1 MQGKEGIDND
11 MQTETTER
19 PTMKMLPGDEVRQ
32 IMWRFAER
40 YDIQMAVAGARSV
53 ARGIVAQL
61 VAGGQRKTHDW
72 TAEKQGAFDAF
83 DASGITASTLK
94 QEYGG
99 LFDGPKNLASSLL
112 SYELSW
118 VDNGAATSALVNG
131 LAMGPIAE
139 LGTDEQKAYYMTRCA
154 PGNETGK
161 TWRGSFAL
169 TEPLPYVGVDTGVLC
184 GRVSVAEWKEGE
196 EPKLRVEKRGR
207 FITNIAIA
215 DYVTVAVN
223 SGDDR
228 IKGSCMVIVEATD
241 PGKFDRGAQTLK
253 CVHQLSN
260 TGDPVI
266 DVVVPASRIV
276 GGYTIKDGQIVPNL
290 AHSEIIAQ
298 VFSKTR
304 VGVGV
309 MGAGSLMSAI
319 EPVIRYQRTRFRGAA
334 GVDETSPRYQQG
346 LQMKED
352 VTERLADVW
361 ATAEAASSLGFDIS
375 RRFDA
380 LELIQDE
387 AKAKLG
393 KGREMLK
400 NMKAPM
406 AAAAALLAEG
416 KDPMEDP
423 DVTVRYVYL
432 QALCNILC
440 PSCKLWNTG
449 HGANVMREAVT
460 LMGGYGITED
470 CPGFLFYKWTDMQLD
485 ATYEGPEAVQRRQ
498 ISETMANPVF
508 LAQLEAWEKELAA
521 CPKAAENGA
530 NALAA
535 ALRLWAWTRAFAAG
549 AKDPAGKK
557 LGSSQRHG
565 VVFPLA
571 DALAGLMAATS
582 LWQDIRFLALNGA
595 EHPVVGPELPSYLNT
610 FNDLLGTVV
619 VDVAGEAAKICA
631 GVVYGFDAATAEDK
645 AAFASLRAALD
656 ESLVGTRLA
665 KDRAAK
671 CLTTV
676 MIPEALDYP
685 M

>member
-1 MQGKEGIDND
+1 MEEN
-11 MQTETTER
+11 TR
-19 PTMKMLPGDEVRQ
+19 ATMKMLPGDEVRQ

-40 YDIQMAVAGARSV
+40 YDIQMAVAGARQV
-53 ARGIVAQL
+53 ARGL
-61 VAGGQRKTHDW
+61 VARLVADGQRKTHEW
-72 TAEKQGAFDAF
+72 TPEKQSMFDAF
-83 DASGITASTLK
+83 DASGVTAGALNI
-94 QEYGG
+94 ECGG
-99 LFDGPKNLASSLL
+99 LFEGPKNLAMSLL
-112 SYELSW
+112 SYEMSW
-118 VDNGAATSALVNG
+118 VDNGAATSSFVND

-139 LGTDEQKAYYMTRCA
+139 LGTPEQKKRYMTLCA
-154 PGNETGK
+154 PGNESGK

-184 GRVSVAEWKEGE
+184 GRVSIAEWKEGA
-196 EPKLRVEKRGR
+196 EPMIRVEKRGR

-215 DYVTVAVN
+215 DYVTVAAN
-223 SGDDR
+223 AGDER
-228 IKGSCMVIVEATD
+228 IKGSCMIIVEATD

-276 GGYTIKDGQIVPNL
+276 GGYDIVDGQVVPRL
-290 AHSEIIAQ
+290 GHSEIIAQ

-334 GVDETSPRYQQG
+334 GVEETSPRYQQG

-387 AKAKLG
+387 AKARLG

-406 AAAAALLAEG
+406 EKAAAILAAGGDPLADE
-416 KDPMEDP
+416 

-449 HGANVMREAVT
+449 HGADMMRQAVT

-498 ISETMANPVF
+498 ISETMSNPVF
-508 LAQLEAWEKELAA
+508 LAQLAAWAQELEA
-521 CPKAAENGA
+521 CPCAAENGA

-535 ALRLWAWTRAFAAG
+535 ALRLWRWTQDFAKA
-549 AKDPAGKK
+549 AKDANGRK

-571 DALAGLMAATS
+571 DALAGLMAAKS
-582 LWQDIRFLALNGA
+582 FHADIKHLALTGA
-595 EHPVVGPELPSYLNT
+595 DHPVVGPELAGYLNT
-610 FNDLLGTVV
+610 FNDLLGTIVA
-619 VDVAGEAAKICA
+619 DVAGEAAKICT
-631 GVVYGFDAATAEDK
+631 GVVYGFGAATAEDK
-645 AAFASLRAALD
+645 TAFATLRGALD
-656 ESLVGTRLA
+656 EALAGTRLA

-685 M
+685 L

>member
-1 MQGKEGIDND
+1 MSENA
-11 MQTETTER
+11 ER

-40 YDIQMAVAGARSV
+40 YDIQMAIQGARQT
-53 ARGIVAQL
+53 ARGL
-61 VAGGQRKTHDW
+61 VAHLVANGQRATHDW
-72 TAEKQGAFDAF
+72 TPEKQSQFDAF
-83 DASGITASTLK
+83 DASGQTAAGLNMAF
-94 QEYGG
+94 GG
-99 LFDGPKNLASSLL
+99 LFEGPRNLAMSLL
-112 SYELSW
+112 SYETSW
-118 VDNGAATSALVNG
+118 VDNGAATSSFVND

-139 LGTDEQKAYYMTRCA
+139 LGTPEQKERYMTLCA
-154 PGNETGK
+154 PGNPSGK

-169 TEPLPYVGVDTGVLC
+169 TEPLPYVGVDTGVLS
-184 GRVSVAEWKEGE
+184 GRVTVKEWKEGE
-196 EPKLRVEKRGR
+196 EPVLRVEKRGR

-215 DYVTVAVN
+215 DYVTVAVD
-223 SGDDR
+223 SGDER

-253 CVHQLSN
+253 LVHQLSN

-266 DVVVPASRIV
+266 DVEIPASRIV
-276 GGYTIKDGQIVPNL
+276 GGYKIVDGKIVPNL
-290 AHSEIIAQ
+290 GHSEIIAQ

-334 GVDETSPRYQQG
+334 GIDENSPRYVQG

-352 VTERLADVW
+352 VTERLADIW

-375 RRFDA
+375 RLFDE
-380 LELIQDE
+380 LEKIQDE

-393 KGREMLK
+393 TGRAALK
-400 NMKAPM
+400 AMKAPM
-406 AAAAALLAEG
+406 AKAVEILSAG
-416 KDPMEDP
+416 GDPVADE

-449 HGANVMREAVT
+449 HGADVMRQAVS

-498 ISETMANPVF
+498 ISETMGNEVF
-508 LAQLEAWEKELAA
+508 VAQLAAWEKELRS
-521 CPKAAENGA
+521 CPRAAENGA

-535 ALRLWAWTRAFAAG
+535 GIELWRWTAAFAKG
-549 AKDPAGKK
+549 AKDPDGKK
-557 LGSSQRHG
+557 LGASQRHG

-571 DALAGLMAATS
+571 DALAGLMAAKS
-582 LWQDIRFLALNGA
+582 FHADIKFLAFNGKD
-595 EHPVVGPELPSYLNT
+595 HPVVGPELEGYLNT
-610 FNDLLGTVV
+610 FNDLLGTIAGSM
-619 VDVAGEAAKICA
+619 AGEAGRICA
-631 GVVYGFDAATAEDK
+631 EVVYGFDAATAEDK
-645 AAFASLRAALD
+645 AAFAALRAKLD
-656 ESLVGTRLA
+656 ESLAGTRLA

-671 CLTTV
+671 ALTTI

>member
-1 MQGKEGIDND
+1 
-11 MQTETTER
+11 
-19 PTMKMLPGDEVRQ
+19 MKMLPGDEVRQ
-32 IMWRFAER
+32 LMWRFAER

-53 ARGIVAQL
+53 ARGTVAKL
-61 VAGGQRKTHDW
+61 VADGQRASHDW
-72 TAEKQGAFDAF
+72 TPEKQGAFDAF

-94 QEYGG
+94 QEFGG

-139 LGTDEQKAYYMTRCA
+139 LGTPEQKERYMTLCA
-154 PGNETGK
+154 PGNPSGK

-184 GRVSVAEWKEGE
+184 GRVSIAEWKDGE
-196 EPKLRVEKRGR
+196 EPMIRVEKRGR
-207 FITNIAIA
+207 FITNIAIC
-215 DYVTVAVN
+215 DYVTIAAN

-228 IKGSCMVIVEATD
+228 IKGSCMIIVEATD

-276 GGYTIKDGQIVPNL
+276 GGYDIVDGKVVPKL

-361 ATAEAASSLGFDIS
+361 ATAEAAASLGFDIS
-375 RRFDA
+375 RRYDE

-393 KGREMLK
+393 KGREMLR

-406 AAAAALLAEG
+406 EKAVAILAAGGDPLADE
-416 KDPMEDP
+416 

-432 QALCNILC
+432 LAVCNILC

-449 HGANVMREAVT
+449 HGANVMREAVS

-498 ISETMANPVF
+498 ISETMANTVF
-508 LAQLEAWEKELAA
+508 LAQLEAWAKELDA
-521 CPKAAENGA
+521 CPKADENGSH
-530 NALAA
+530 ALAA
-535 ALRLWAWTRAFAAG
+535 ALRLWAWTRAFAAC
-549 AKDPAGKK
+549 AKDPNGKK
-557 LGSSQRHG
+557 LGASQRHG
-565 VVFPLA
+565 VVFPLS
-571 DALAGLMAATS
+571 DALAGLMAAMS
-582 LWQDIRFLALNGA
+582 FWQDIKFLALNGA
-595 EHPVVGPELPSYLNT
+595 EHPVVGPELQGYLNT
-610 FNDLLGTVV
+610 FNDLLGTVIA
-619 VDVAGEAAKICA
+619 DVAGEAAKICS
-631 GVVYGFDAATAEDK
+631 GVVYGFGAASADDK
-645 AAFASLRAALD
+645 AAFAALRNALD
-656 ESLVGTRLA
+656 EALAGTRLA

-671 CLTTV
+671 TLTTI

-685 M
+685 L

>member
-1 MQGKEGIDND
+1 MEES
-11 MQTETTER
+11 TVR

-32 IMWRFAER
+32 LMWRFAER

-53 ARGIVAQL
+53 ARGTVAKL
-61 VAGGQRKTHDW
+61 VADGQRASHDW
-72 TAEKQGAFDAF
+72 TPEKQGAFDAF

-94 QEYGG
+94 QEFGG

-139 LGTDEQKAYYMTRCA
+139 LGTPEQKERYMTLCA
-154 PGNETGK
+154 PGNPSGK

-184 GRVSVAEWKEGE
+184 GRVSIAEWKDGE
-196 EPKLRVEKRGR
+196 EPMIRVEKRGR
-207 FITNIAIA
+207 VITNIAIC
-215 DYVTVAVN
+215 DYVTIAAN

-228 IKGSCMVIVEATD
+228 IKGSCMIIVEATD

-276 GGYTIKDGQIVPNL
+276 GGYDIVDGKVVPKL

-375 RRFDA
+375 RRYDE

-393 KGREMLK
+393 KGREMLR

-406 AAAAALLAEG
+406 EKAAAILASG
-416 KDPMEDP
+416 GDPLADED
-423 DVTVRYVYL
+423 VIVRYVYL
-432 QALCNILC
+432 LAVCNILC

-449 HGANVMREAVT
+449 HGANVMREAVS

-498 ISETMANPVF
+498 ISETMANSVF
-508 LAQLEAWEKELAA
+508 LAQLEAWAKELDA
-521 CPKAAENGA
+521 CPKADENGA
-530 NALAA
+530 HALAA

-549 AKDPAGKK
+549 AKDPSGKK
-557 LGSSQRHG
+557 LGASQRHG
-565 VVFPLA
+565 VVFPLS

-582 LWQDIRFLALNGA
+582 FWQDIKFLALNGGD
-595 EHPVVGPELPSYLNT
+595 HPVVGPELQGYLNT

-619 VDVAGEAAKICA
+619 SDVAGEAAKICS
-631 GVVYGFDAATAEDK
+631 GMVYGFGAAATEDK
-645 AAFASLRAALD
+645 AAFAALRNALD
-656 ESLVGTRLA
+656 EALAGTRLA

-671 CLTTV
+671 ALTTI

>member
-1 MQGKEGIDND
+1 ME
-11 MQTETTER
+11 ETR

-32 IMWRFAER
+32 LMWRFAES

-53 ARGIVAQL
+53 ARGTVAKL
-61 VAGGQRKTHDW
+61 VADGQRASHDW
-72 TAEKQGAFDAF
+72 TPEKHGAFDAF

-94 QEYGG
+94 QEFGG

-139 LGTDEQKAYYMTRCA
+139 LGTPEQKERYMTLCA
-154 PGNETGK
+154 PGNPSGK

-184 GRVSVAEWKEGE
+184 GRVSIAEWKDGE
-196 EPKLRVEKRGR
+196 EPMIRVEKRGR
-207 FITNIAIA
+207 FITNIAIC
-215 DYVTVAVN
+215 DYVTIAAN

-228 IKGSCMVIVEATD
+228 IKGSCMIIVEATD

-266 DVVVPASRIV
+266 DVVVPANRIV
-276 GGYTIKDGQIVPNL
+276 GGYDIVDGKVVPRL
-290 AHSEIIAQ
+290 GHSEIIAQ

-334 GVDETSPRYQQG
+334 GVEETSPRYQQG

-361 ATAEAASSLGFDIS
+361 ATAEAAASLGFDIS
-375 RRFDA
+375 RRFDE

-406 AAAAALLAEG
+406 EKAAAILAAG
-416 KDPMEDP
+416 GDPLTDE

-432 QALCNILC
+432 QAICNILC

-449 HGANVMREAVT
+449 HGADVMRQAVS

-498 ISETMANPVF
+498 ISETMSNPVF
-508 LAQLEAWEKELAA
+508 LAQLEAWAKELEA
-521 CPKAAENGA
+521 CPCAAENGA

-535 ALRLWAWTRAFAAG
+535 ALRLWAWTRTFAAG
-549 AKDPAGKK
+549 AKDPNGKK
-557 LGSSQRHG
+557 LGASQRHG
-565 VVFPLA
+565 VVFPLS
-571 DALAGLMAATS
+571 DALAGLMAAKS
-582 LWQDIRFLALNGA
+582 FHADIKFLALNGA
-595 EHPVVGPELPSYLNT
+595 EHPVVGPELQGYLNT

-619 VDVAGEAAKICA
+619 ADVAGEAAKICS
-631 GVVYGFDAATAEDK
+631 GMVYGFGAASADDK
-645 AAFASLRAALD
+645 AAFAALRDTLD
-656 ESLVGTRLA
+656 EALAGTRLA

-671 CLTTV
+671 TLTEI

-685 M
+685 A

>member
-1 MQGKEGIDND
+1 MEES
-11 MQTETTER
+11 TVR

-32 IMWRFAER
+32 LMWRFAER

-53 ARGIVAQL
+53 ARGL
-61 VAGGQRKTHDW
+61 VAKLVADGQRASHDW
-72 TAEKQGAFDAF
+72 TPEKQSMFDAF
-83 DASGITASTLK
+83 DASGVTAGALNADC
-94 QEYGG
+94 GG
-99 LFDGPKNLASSLL
+99 LFEGPKNLAMSLL
-112 SYELSW
+112 SYEMSW
-118 VDNGAATSALVNG
+118 VDNGAATSSFVND

-139 LGTDEQKAYYMTRCA
+139 LGTPEQKKRYMTLCA
-154 PGNETGK
+154 PGNESGK

-169 TEPLPYVGVDTGVLC
+169 TEPLPYVGVDTGVLS
-184 GRVSVAEWKEGE
+184 GRVTVKEWKDGE
-196 EPKLRVEKRGR
+196 EPMIRVEKRGR
-207 FITNIAIA
+207 FITNIAIC
-215 DYVTVAVN
+215 DYVTVAAN

-228 IKGSCMVIVEATD
+228 IKGSCMIIVEATD

-276 GGYTIKDGQIVPNL
+276 GGYDVVDGKVVPKL
-290 AHSEIIAQ
+290 GHSEIIAQ

-334 GVDETSPRYQQG
+334 GVEETSPRYQQG

-375 RRFDA
+375 RRFDEI
-380 LELIQDE
+380 ELIQDE

-406 AAAAALLAEG
+406 EKAAAILAAGGDPLADE
-416 KDPMEDP
+416 

-449 HGANVMREAVT
+449 HGADVMRQAVS

-498 ISETMANPVF
+498 ISETMGNAVF
-508 LAQLEAWEKELAA
+508 LAQLDAWAKELDA
-521 CPKAAENGA
+521 CPKAAENGSH
-530 NALAA
+530 ALAA

-549 AKDPAGKK
+549 AKDPNGKK
-557 LGSSQRHG
+557 LGASQRHG

-571 DALAGLMAATS
+571 DALASLMAAMS
-582 LWQDIRFLALNGA
+582 FWQDIKFLALNGA
-595 EHPVVGPELPSYLNT
+595 EHPVVGPELEGYLNT

-619 VDVAGEAAKICA
+619 ADVTGEAAKICT

-645 AAFASLRAALD
+645 AAFAALRNALD
-656 ESLVGTRLA
+656 ESLAGTRLA

-671 CLTTV
+671 ALTTI

-685 M
+685 L

>member
-1 MQGKEGIDND
+1 
-11 MQTETTER
+11 
-19 PTMKMLPGDEVRQ
+19 MKMLPGDEVRQ

-53 ARGIVAQL
+53 ARGVVAQL

-72 TAEKQGAFDAF
+72 TAEKQGAFEAF

-266 DVVVPASRIV
+266 DVTVPASRIV
-276 GGYTIKDGQIVPNL
+276 GGYTVKDGQIVPNL

-361 ATAEAASSLGFDIS
+361 ATAEAAASLGFDIS

-387 AKAKLG
+387 AKEKLG

-416 KDPMEDP
+416 KDPLEDP

-498 ISETMANPVF
+498 ISETMANTVF
-508 LAQLEAWEKELAA
+508 LAQLEAWAKELAA

-530 NALAA
+530 GALAA

-557 LGSSQRHG
+557 LGASQRHG

-571 DALAGLMAATS
+571 DALAGLMAAVS
-582 LWQDIRFLALNGA
+582 FWQDIRFLAHNGA
-595 EHPVVGPELPSYLNT
+595 DHPVVGPELAGYLNT

-619 VDVAGEAAKICA
+619 ADVAGEAAKVCA
-631 GVVYGFDAATAEDK
+631 GVVYGFGAATAEDK
-645 AAFASLRAALD
+645 AAFAALRNALD
-656 ESLVGTRLA
+656 ESLAGTRLA

>member
-1 MQGKEGIDND
+1 MSE
-11 MQTETTER
+11 ER
-19 PTMKMLPGDEVRQ
+19 PQMKMLPGDEVRQ
-32 IMWRFAER
+32 IMWRFADR
-40 YDIQMAVAGARSV
+40 FDLQMAVAGARNV
-53 ARGIVAQL
+53 ARGL
-61 VAGGQRKTHDW
+61 VAKLVADGQRKTHDW
-72 TAEKQGAFDAF
+72 TPEKQGQFDAF
-83 DASGITASTLK
+83 DASGISAAALDQSC
-94 QEYGG
+94 GG
-99 LFDGPKNLASSLL
+99 LFEGPKNLAMSLL
-112 SYELSW
+112 SYEMSW
-118 VDNGAATSALVNG
+118 VDNGAATSSFVND

-139 LGTDEQKAYYMTRCA
+139 LGTPEQKKRYMTLCA
-154 PGNETGK
+154 PGNESGR

-169 TEPLPYVGVDTGVLC
+169 TEPLPYVGVDTGVLS
-184 GRVSVAEWKEGE
+184 GRVSIAEWKDGE
-196 EPKLRVEKRGR
+196 EPMIRVEKRGR
-207 FITNIAIA
+207 FITNIAIC
-215 DYVTVAVN
+215 DYITIAAN

-228 IKGSCMVIVEATD
+228 IKGSCMIIVEATD

-276 GGYTIKDGQIVPNL
+276 GGYDIVDGKVVPKL
-290 AHSEIIAQ
+290 GHSEIIAQ

-334 GVDETSPRYQQG
+334 GVEETSPRYQQG

-387 AKAKLG
+387 AKARLG

-406 AAAAALLAEG
+406 EKAAAILAEG
-416 KDPMEDP
+416 GDPQSDE
-423 DVTVRYVYL
+423 DVTVRYVHL

-449 HGANVMREAVT
+449 HGADVMRQAVS

-508 LAQLEAWEKELAA
+508 LAQLDAWAKELEA
-521 CPKAAENGA
+521 CPCAAENGA

-535 ALRLWAWTRAFAAG
+535 ALRLWSWTRAFAAG
-549 AKDPAGKK
+549 AKDPNGKK
-557 LGSSQRHG
+557 LGASQRHG

-571 DALAGLMAATS
+571 DALAGLMAAKS
-582 LWQDIRFLALNGA
+582 FHADIKFLALNGA
-595 EHPVVGPELPSYLNT
+595 DHPVVGPELPGYLNT

-619 VDVAGEAAKICA
+619 ADVAGEAAKICS
-631 GVVYGFDAATAEDK
+631 GVVYGFGAASPEDK
-645 AAFASLRAALD
+645 AAFAALRNALD
-656 ESLVGTRLA
+656 EALAGTRLA

-671 CLTTV
+671 CLTQV

>member
-1 MQGKEGIDND
+1 MEN
-11 MQTETTER
+11 TER
-19 PTMKMLPGDEVRQ
+19 PVMKMLPGDEVRQ

-40 YDIQMAVAGARSV
+40 YDIQMAVAGARGV
-53 ARGIVAQL
+53 ARGL
-61 VAGGQRKTHDW
+61 VARLVADGQRATHEW
-72 TAEKQGAFDAF
+72 TAEKQAMFDAF
-83 DASGITASTLK
+83 DASGVTAATLDMAC
-94 QEYGG
+94 GG
-99 LFDGPKNLASSLL
+99 LFDGPRNLAESLL
-112 SYELSW
+112 TYETAW
-118 VDNGAATSALVNG
+118 VDNGAATSSFVNA

-139 LGTDEQKAYYMTRCA
+139 LGTPEQKKRYMTLCA
-154 PGNETGK
+154 PGNESGK

-184 GRVSVAEWKEGE
+184 GRVSIAEWKDGE
-196 EPKLRVEKRGR
+196 EPMIRVEKRGR

-215 DYVTVAVN
+215 DYVTVAAN

-228 IKGSCMVIVEATD
+228 IKGSCMIIVEATD

-266 DVVVPASRIV
+266 DVTVPASRIV
-276 GGYTIKDGQIVPNL
+276 GGYDIVDGQVVPRL

-334 GVDETSPRYQQG
+334 GVEESSPRYRQG

-352 VTERLADVW
+352 VTARLADVW

-375 RRFDA
+375 RRFDE

-406 AAAAALLAEG
+406 EKAAAILAAGGDPLADE
-416 KDPMEDP
+416 

-449 HGANVMREAVT
+449 HGADVMRQAVT

-498 ISETMANPVF
+498 ISETMSNPVF
-508 LAQLEAWEKELAA
+508 LAQLDAWAKELEA
-521 CPKAAENGA
+521 CPCAAENGA

-535 ALRLWAWTRAFAAG
+535 ALRLWNWTRAFAAG
-549 AKDPAGKK
+549 AKDPNGKK
-557 LGSSQRHG
+557 LGASQRHG

-571 DALAGLMAATS
+571 DALAGLMAAKS
-582 LWQDIRFLALNGA
+582 LHADINHLARHGTEN
-595 EHPVVGPELPSYLNT
+595 PVVGAELPGCLNT
-610 FNDLLGTVV
+610 FNDLLGTIVA
-619 VDVAGEAAKICA
+619 DTAGEAAKVCS
-631 GVVYGFDAATAEDK
+631 GVVYGFSAATPEDK
-645 AAFASLRAALD
+645 AAYAALRNALD
-656 ESLVGTRLA
+656 EALAGTRLA

-671 CLTTV
+671 TLCTI

>member
-1 MQGKEGIDND
+1 MEES
-11 MQTETTER
+11 TVR

-32 IMWRFAER
+32 LMWRFAER

-53 ARGIVAQL
+53 ARGL
-61 VAGGQRKTHDW
+61 VAKLVADGQRASHDW
-72 TAEKQGAFDAF
+72 TPEKQSMFDAF
-83 DASGITASTLK
+83 DASGVTAGALNADC
-94 QEYGG
+94 GG
-99 LFDGPKNLASSLL
+99 LFEGPKNLAMSLL
-112 SYELSW
+112 SYEMSW
-118 VDNGAATSALVNG
+118 VDNGAATSSFVND

-139 LGTDEQKAYYMTRCA
+139 LGTPEQKKRYMTLCA
-154 PGNETGK
+154 PGNESGK

-184 GRVSVAEWKEGE
+184 GRVSIAEWKDGE
-196 EPKLRVEKRGR
+196 EPMIRVEKRGR
-207 FITNIAIA
+207 FITNIAIC
-215 DYVTVAVN
+215 DYVTVAAN

-228 IKGSCMVIVEATD
+228 IKGSCMIIVEATD

-276 GGYTIKDGQIVPNL
+276 GGYDVVDGKVVPKL
-290 AHSEIIAQ
+290 GHSEIIAQ

-361 ATAEAASSLGFDIS
+361 ATAEAAASLGFDIS
-375 RRFDA
+375 RRYDE

-393 KGREMLK
+393 KGREMLR

-406 AAAAALLAEG
+406 EKAVAILAAGGDPLADE
-416 KDPMEDP
+416 

-432 QALCNILC
+432 LAVCNILC

-449 HGANVMREAVT
+449 HGANVMREAVS

-498 ISETMANPVF
+498 ISETMANTVF
-508 LAQLEAWEKELAA
+508 LAQLEAWAKELDA
-521 CPKAAENGA
+521 CPKADENGSH
-530 NALAA
+530 ALAA

-549 AKDPAGKK
+549 AKDPNGKK
-557 LGSSQRHG
+557 LGASQRHG
-565 VVFPLA
+565 VVFPLS
-571 DALAGLMAATS
+571 DALAGLMAAMS
-582 LWQDIRFLALNGA
+582 FWQDIKFLALNGA
-595 EHPVVGPELPSYLNT
+595 EHPVVGPELQGYLNT
-610 FNDLLGTVV
+610 FNDLLGTVIA
-619 VDVAGEAAKICA
+619 DVAGEAAKICS
-631 GVVYGFDAATAEDK
+631 GVVYGFGAASADDK
-645 AAFASLRAALD
+645 AAFAALRNALD
-656 ESLVGTRLA
+656 EALAGTRLA

-671 CLTTV
+671 ALTTI

-685 M
+685 L

>member
-1 MQGKEGIDND
+1 MDI
-11 MQTETTER
+11 ER

-32 IMWRFAER
+32 IMWRIAER
-40 YDIQMAVAGARSV
+40 YDIQMAIAGARSV
-53 ARGIVAQL
+53 ARGLIAKL
-61 VAGGQRKTHDW
+61 VADGQRKTHEW
-72 TAEKQGAFDAF
+72 TPEKQSMFDAF
-83 DASGITASTLK
+83 DASGVTAATLNADC
-94 QEYGG
+94 GG
-99 LFDGPKNLASSLL
+99 LFEGPRNLAESMLT
-112 SYELSW
+112 YETAW
-118 VDNGAATSALVNG
+118 VDNGAATSSFVNP

-139 LGTDEQKAYYMTRCA
+139 LGTPEQKKRYMTLCA
-154 PGNETGK
+154 PGNESGK

-184 GRVSVAEWKEGE
+184 GRVSIAEWKDGE
-196 EPKLRVEKRGR
+196 EPMIRVEKRGR

-215 DYVTVAVN
+215 DYVTIAVN

-228 IKGSCMVIVEATD
+228 IKGSCMVVVEATD

-266 DVVVPASRIV
+266 DVVVPASRII
-276 GGYTIKDGQIVPNL
+276 GGYDIVDGKVVPKL
-290 AHSEIIAQ
+290 GHSEIIAQ

-334 GVDETSPRYQQG
+334 GVEESSPRYQQG

-375 RRFDA
+375 RCFDA

-406 AAAAALLAEG
+406 EKAVQLLGEG
-416 KDPMEDP
+416 KNPLDDE

-432 QALCNILC
+432 QAICNILC

-449 HGANVMREAVT
+449 HGADVMRQAVT

-498 ISETMANPVF
+498 ISETMSNPVF
-508 LAQLEAWEKELAA
+508 LAQLEAWAKELEA
-521 CPKAAENGA
+521 CPCAAENGA

-535 ALRLWAWTRAFAAG
+535 GLRLWSWTQAFAKT
-549 AKDPAGKK
+549 AKDPNGKK
-557 LGSSQRHG
+557 LGASQRHG

-571 DALAGLMAATS
+571 DALAGLMAAKS
-582 LWQDIRFLALNGA
+582 FHADIKFLAQNGA
-595 EHPVVGPELPSYLNT
+595 DHPVVGPELEGYLNT

-619 VDVAGEAAKICA
+619 ADVVGEAVKICT
-631 GVVYGFDAATAEDK
+631 GVVYGFSAATAEDK
-645 AAFASLRAALD
+645 AAYCALRGALD
-656 ESLVGTRLA
+656 ESLAGTRLA

>member
-1 MQGKEGIDND
+1 MDI
-11 MQTETTER
+11 ER

-32 IMWRFAER
+32 IMWRIAER
-40 YDIQMAVAGARSV
+40 YDIQMAIAGARSV
-53 ARGIVAQL
+53 ARGLIAKL
-61 VAGGQRKTHDW
+61 VADGQRKTHEW
-72 TAEKQGAFDAF
+72 TPEKQSMFDAF
-83 DASGITASTLK
+83 DASGVTAATLNADC
-94 QEYGG
+94 GG
-99 LFDGPKNLASSLL
+99 LFEGPRNLAESMLT
-112 SYELSW
+112 YETAW
-118 VDNGAATSALVNG
+118 VDNGAATSSFVNA

-139 LGTDEQKAYYMTRCA
+139 LGTPEQKKRYMTLCA
-154 PGNETGK
+154 PGNESGK

-184 GRVSVAEWKEGE
+184 GRVSIAEWKDGE
-196 EPKLRVEKRGR
+196 EPMIRVEKRGR

-215 DYVTVAVN
+215 DYVTIAVN

-228 IKGSCMVIVEATD
+228 IKGSCMVVVEATD

-266 DVVVPASRIV
+266 DVVVPASRII
-276 GGYTIKDGQIVPNL
+276 GGYDIVDGKVVPKL
-290 AHSEIIAQ
+290 GHSEIIAQ

-334 GVDETSPRYQQG
+334 GVEESSPRYQQG

-361 ATAEAASSLGFDIS
+361 ATAEAASSLGFDTS
-375 RRFDA
+375 RCFDA

-406 AAAAALLAEG
+406 EKAVQLLGEG
-416 KDPMEDP
+416 KNPLDDE

-432 QALCNILC
+432 QAICNILC

-449 HGANVMREAVT
+449 HGADVMRQAVT

-498 ISETMANPVF
+498 ISETMSNPVF
-508 LAQLEAWEKELAA
+508 LAQLEAWAKELEA
-521 CPKAAENGA
+521 CPCAAENGA

-535 ALRLWAWTRAFAAG
+535 GLRLWSWTQAFAKT
-549 AKDPAGKK
+549 AKDPNGKK
-557 LGSSQRHG
+557 LGASQRHG

-571 DALAGLMAATS
+571 DALAGLMAAKS
-582 LWQDIRFLALNGA
+582 FHADIKFLAQNGA
-595 EHPVVGPELPSYLNT
+595 DHPVVGPELEGYLNT

-619 VDVAGEAAKICA
+619 ADVVGETVKICT
-631 GVVYGFDAATAEDK
+631 GVVYGFSAATAEDK
-645 AAFASLRAALD
+645 AAYCALRGALD
-656 ESLVGTRLA
+656 ESLAGTRLA

>member
-1 MQGKEGIDND
+1 ME
-11 MQTETTER
+11 ETR
-19 PTMKMLPGDEVRQ
+19 PSMKMLPGDEVRQ
-32 IMWRFAER
+32 IMWRFADR
-40 YDIQMAVAGARSV
+40 FDIQMAVAGARSV
-53 ARGIVAQL
+53 ARGVVAKL
-61 VAGGQRKTHDW
+61 VADGQRKTHEW
-72 TAEKQGAFDAF
+72 TAEKQTMFDAY
-83 DASGITASTLK
+83 DASGVTAATLNADC
-94 QEYGG
+94 GG
-99 LFDGPKNLASSLL
+99 LFEGPRNLAESLL
-112 SYELSW
+112 TYETAW
-118 VDNGAATSALVNG
+118 VDHGAATSSFVNA

-139 LGTDEQKAYYMTRCA
+139 LGTPEQKKRYMTLCA
-154 PGNETGK
+154 PGNESGK

-184 GRVSVAEWKEGE
+184 GRVSIAEWKEGE
-196 EPKLRVEKRGR
+196 EPMIRVEKRGR

-215 DYVTVAVN
+215 DYVTVAAN

-228 IKGSCMVIVEATD
+228 IKGSCMIIVEATD

-276 GGYTIKDGQIVPNL
+276 GGYDIVDGQVVPKL
-290 AHSEIIAQ
+290 GHSEIIAQ

-334 GVDETSPRYQQG
+334 GVEETSPRYQQG

-406 AAAAALLAEG
+406 EKAVQLLAEG
-416 KDPMEDP
+416 KDPMADE
-423 DVTVRYVYL
+423 DVTVRFVYL

-449 HGANVMREAVT
+449 HGADVMRQAVT

-508 LAQLEAWEKELAA
+508 IAQLEAWAKELEA
-521 CPKAAENGA
+521 CPCAAENGA

-535 ALRLWAWTRAFAAG
+535 ALRLWSWTQNFAKT

-557 LGSSQRHG
+557 LGASQRHG
-565 VVFPLA
+565 VAFPLA
-571 DALAGLMAATS
+571 DALAGLMAAKS
-582 LWQDIRFLALNGA
+582 FHADIKFLALNGKD
-595 EHPVVGPELPSYLNT
+595 HPVVGPELDGYLNT
-610 FNDLLGTVV
+610 FNDLLGTIVA
-619 VDVAGEAAKICA
+619 DVALEAEKIT
-631 GVVYGFDAATAEDK
+631 GGIVYGFGAANAEEK
-645 AAFASLRAALD
+645 AAYAVLRGALD
-656 ESLVGTRLA
+656 EALAGTRLA

-685 M
+685 L

>member
-1 MQGKEGIDND
+1 MQES
-11 MQTETTER
+11 ER
-19 PTMKMLPGDEVRQ
+19 ATMKMLPGDEVRQ

-40 YDIQMAVAGARSV
+40 YDIQMAIAGARGV
-53 ARGIVAQL
+53 ARGL
-61 VAGGQRKTHDW
+61 VAKLVADGQRKTHDW
-72 TAEKQGAFDAF
+72 TPEKQQLFDAF
-83 DASGITASTLK
+83 DASGVTAATLNADC
-94 QEYGG
+94 GG
-99 LFDGPKNLASSLL
+99 LFDGPRNLAESLL
-112 SYELSW
+112 TYETAW
-118 VDNGAATSALVNG
+118 VDNGAATSSFVNA

-139 LGTDEQKAYYMTRCA
+139 LGTPEQKQRYMSLCA
-154 PGNETGK
+154 PGNPSGK

-196 EPKLRVEKRGR
+196 EPKLRIEKRGR

-215 DYVTVAVN
+215 DYVTIAVN
-223 SGDDR
+223 SGDPR
-228 IKGSCMVIVEATD
+228 VKGSCMVVVEATD

-266 DVVVPASRIV
+266 DVVVPASRII
-276 GGYTIKDGQIVPNL
+276 GGYDVVDGQIVPRL

-309 MGAGSLMSAI
+309 MGAGSLMSAV

-334 GVDETSPRYQQG
+334 GVEETSPRYQQG

-393 KGREMLK
+393 RGREMLR

-406 AAAAALLAEG
+406 EKAVQLLAAG
-416 KDPMEDP
+416 QDPAADP

-449 HGANVMREAVT
+449 HGADVMRQAVS

-508 LAQLEAWEKELAA
+508 LAQLEAWARRAEA
-521 CPKAAENGA
+521 CPRADENGSR
-530 NALAA
+530 ALAA
-535 ALRLWAWTRAFAAG
+535 ALRLWAWTQNFA
-549 AKDPAGKK
+549 KAGKDVNGRK
-557 LGSSQRHG
+557 LGASQRHG

-582 LWQDIRFLALNGA
+582 FAADIAFLAQNGA
-595 EHPVVGPELPSYLNT
+595 EHPVVGPELEGYLNT
-610 FNDLLGTVV
+610 FNDLLGTVIA
-619 VDVAGEAAKICA
+619 DVAGEAAKICS
-631 GVVYGFDAATAEDK
+631 GVVYGFGAATAEDK
-645 AAFASLRAALD
+645 AAYAALRNALD
-656 ESLVGTRLA
+656 EALAGTRLA

-671 CLTTV
+671 CLTTI

-685 M
+685 A

>member
-1 MQGKEGIDND
+1 MEEK
-11 MQTETTER
+11 TVR
-19 PTMKMLPGDEVRQ
+19 PAMKMLPGDEVRQ

-53 ARGIVAQL
+53 ARGTVAKL
-61 VAGGQRKTHDW
+61 VAGGQRKTHEW
-72 TAEKQGAFDAF
+72 TSEKQSMFDAF
-83 DASGITASTLK
+83 DASGVTAGALNADC
-94 QEYGG
+94 GG
-99 LFDGPKNLASSLL
+99 MFEGPKNLPMSLL
-112 SYELSW
+112 SYEMSW
-118 VDNGAATSALVNG
+118 VDNGAATSSFVND

-139 LGTDEQKAYYMTRCA
+139 MGTPEQKKRYMTLCA
-154 PGNETGK
+154 PGNESGK

-184 GRVSVAEWKEGE
+184 GRVSIAEWKDGE
-196 EPKLRVEKRGR
+196 EPMIRVEKRGR

-215 DYVTVAVN
+215 DYVTVAAN

-276 GGYTIKDGQIVPNL
+276 GGYDIVDGKVVPKL
-290 AHSEIIAQ
+290 GHSEIIAQ

-334 GVDETSPRYQQG
+334 GVEETSPRYQQG

-352 VTERLADVW
+352 VTVRLADVW

-375 RRFDA
+375 RRFDE

-400 NMKAPM
+400 NMRAPM
-406 AAAAALLAEG
+406 EKAAAILAAGGDPLADE
-416 KDPMEDP
+416 

-449 HGANVMREAVT
+449 HGADVMRQAVS

-498 ISETMANPVF
+498 ISETMSNPVF
-508 LAQLEAWEKELAA
+508 LAQVEAWAKACCA
-521 CPKAAENGA
+521 CPCANDNGA

-535 ALRLWAWTRAFAAG
+535 ALRLWAWTREFAAT
-549 AKDPAGKK
+549 AKDADGRK
-557 LGSSQRHG
+557 LGASQRHG

-571 DALAGLMAATS
+571 DALAGLMAANS
-582 LWQDIRFLALNGA
+582 LREDIKFLALHGA
-595 EHPVVGPELPSYLNT
+595 ENPVVAAELDGYLNT
-610 FNDLLGTVV
+610 FNDLLGTIAA
-619 VDVAGEAAKICA
+619 DVAGEAAKICSA
-631 GVVYGFDAATAEDK
+631 IVYGFGAATPERKAEFS
-645 AAFASLRAALD
+645 ALRGALD
-656 ESLVGTRLA
+656 EALAGTRLA
-665 KDRAAK
+665 RDRAAK
-671 CLTTV
+671 CLCTI

>member
-1 MQGKEGIDND
+1 MEES
-11 MQTETTER
+11 TVR

-32 IMWRFAER
+32 LMWRFAER

-53 ARGIVAQL
+53 ARGTVAKL
-61 VAGGQRKTHDW
+61 VADGQRASHDW
-72 TAEKQGAFDAF
+72 TPEKQGAFDAF

-94 QEYGG
+94 QEFGG

-139 LGTDEQKAYYMTRCA
+139 LGTPEQKERYMTLCA
-154 PGNETGK
+154 PGNPSGK

-184 GRVSVAEWKEGE
+184 GRVSIAEWKDGE
-196 EPKLRVEKRGR
+196 EPMIRVEKRGR
-207 FITNIAIA
+207 FITNIAIC
-215 DYVTVAVN
+215 DYVTIAAN

-228 IKGSCMVIVEATD
+228 IKGSCMIIVEATD

-276 GGYTIKDGQIVPNL
+276 GGYDIVDGKVVPKL
-290 AHSEIIAQ
+290 GHSEIIAQ

-334 GVDETSPRYQQG
+334 GVEETSPRYQQG

-361 ATAEAASSLGFDIS
+361 ATAEAAASLGFDIS
-375 RRFDA
+375 RRFDE

-406 AAAAALLAEG
+406 EKAAAILAADGDPLADE
-416 KDPMEDP
+416 

-449 HGANVMREAVT
+449 HGANVMREAVS

-498 ISETMANPVF
+498 ISETMGNSVF
-508 LAQLEAWEKELAA
+508 LAQLEAWAKELES
-521 CPKAAENGA
+521 CPCAAENGA

-549 AKDPAGKK
+549 AKDPNGKK
-557 LGSSQRHG
+557 LGASQRHG
-565 VVFPLA
+565 VVFPLS
-571 DALAGLMAATS
+571 DALAGLMAAKS
-582 LWQDIRFLALNGA
+582 FHADIKFLALNGA
-595 EHPVVGPELPSYLNT
+595 EHPVVGPELQGYLNT

-619 VDVAGEAAKICA
+619 ADVAGEAAKICS
-631 GVVYGFDAATAEDK
+631 GVVYGFGAASADDK
-645 AAFASLRAALD
+645 AAFAALRNALD
-656 ESLVGTRLA
+656 EALAGTRLA

-671 CLTTV
+671 TLTTI

-685 M
+685 L

>member
-1 MQGKEGIDND
+1 MD
-11 MQTETTER
+11 TTAER
-19 PTMKMLPGDEVRQ
+19 PSMKMLPGDEVRQ
-32 IMWRFAER
+32 LMWRFAER

-53 ARGIVAQL
+53 ARGTVAKL
-61 VAGGQRKTHDW
+61 VADGQRASHDW
-72 TAEKQGAFDAF
+72 TPEKQGAFDAF

-94 QEYGG
+94 QEFGG

-139 LGTDEQKAYYMTRCA
+139 LGTPEQKERYMTLCA
-154 PGNETGK
+154 PGNPSGK

-184 GRVSVAEWKEGE
+184 GRVSIAEWKDGE
-196 EPKLRVEKRGR
+196 EPMIRVEKRGR
-207 FITNIAIA
+207 FITNIAIC
-215 DYVTVAVN
+215 DYVTIAAN

-228 IKGSCMVIVEATD
+228 IKGSCMIIVEATD

-276 GGYTIKDGQIVPNL
+276 GGYDIVDGKVVPKL
-290 AHSEIIAQ
+290 GHSEIIAQ

-334 GVDETSPRYQQG
+334 GVEETSPRYQQG

-361 ATAEAASSLGFDIS
+361 ATAEAAASLGFDIS
-375 RRFDA
+375 RRFDE

-406 AAAAALLAEG
+406 EKAASILASG
-416 KDPMEDP
+416 GDPLADD

-449 HGANVMREAVT
+449 HGADVMRQAVS

-498 ISETMANPVF
+498 ISETMGNTVF

-521 CPKAAENGA
+521 CPKAPENGSY
-530 NALAA
+530 ALAA
-535 ALRLWAWTRAFAAG
+535 AMRMWAWTRAFVAG
-549 AKDPAGKK
+549 AKDPNGKK
-557 LGSSQRHG
+557 LGASQRHG
-565 VVFPLA
+565 VVFPLS
-571 DALAGLMAATS
+571 DALAGLMAAMS
-582 LWQDIRFLALNGA
+582 FWQDIKFLAQNGA
-595 EHPVVGPELPSYLNT
+595 EHPVVGPELQGYRNT

-619 VDVAGEAAKICA
+619 ADVAGEAAKICA
-631 GVVYGFDAATAEDK
+631 GIVYGFDAATAEDK
-645 AAFASLRAALD
+645 AAFAALRNALD
-656 ESLVGTRLA
+656 ESLAGTRLA

-671 CLTTV
+671 TLTTI

-685 M
+685 L

>member
-1 MQGKEGIDND
+1 
-11 MQTETTER
+11 
-19 PTMKMLPGDEVRQ
+19 MKMLPGDEVRQ
-32 IMWRFAER
+32 LMWRFAER

-53 ARGIVAQL
+53 ARGTVAKL
-61 VAGGQRKTHDW
+61 VADGQRASHDW
-72 TAEKQGAFDAF
+72 TPEKQGAFDAF

-94 QEYGG
+94 QEFGG

-139 LGTDEQKAYYMTRCA
+139 LGTPEQKERYMTLCA
-154 PGNETGK
+154 PGNPSGK

-184 GRVSVAEWKEGE
+184 GRVSIAEWKDGE
-196 EPKLRVEKRGR
+196 EPMIRVEKRGR
-207 FITNIAIA
+207 FITNIAIC
-215 DYVTVAVN
+215 DYVTIAAN

-228 IKGSCMVIVEATD
+228 IKGSCMIIVEATD

-276 GGYTIKDGQIVPNL
+276 GGYDIVDGKVVPKL
-290 AHSEIIAQ
+290 GHSEIIAQ

-334 GVDETSPRYQQG
+334 GVEETSPRYQQG

-361 ATAEAASSLGFDIS
+361 ATAEAAASLGFDIS
-375 RRFDA
+375 RRFDE

-406 AAAAALLAEG
+406 EKAAAILAAGGDPLADE
-416 KDPMEDP
+416 

-449 HGANVMREAVT
+449 HGADVMRQAVS

-498 ISETMANPVF
+498 ISETMGNTVF
-508 LAQLEAWEKELAA
+508 LAQLEAWAKELES
-521 CPKAAENGA
+521 CPCAAENGA

-549 AKDPAGKK
+549 AKDPNGKK
-557 LGSSQRHG
+557 LGASQRHG
-565 VVFPLA
+565 VVFPLS
-571 DALAGLMAATS
+571 DALAGLMAAMS
-582 LWQDIRFLALNGA
+582 FWQDIKFLALNGA
-595 EHPVVGPELPSYLNT
+595 EHPVVGPELQGYLNT

-619 VDVAGEAAKICA
+619 ADVAGEAAKICS
-631 GVVYGFDAATAEDK
+631 GVVYGFGAASADDK
-645 AAFASLRAALD
+645 AAFAALRNALD
-656 ESLVGTRLA
+656 EALAGTRLA

-671 CLTTV
+671 TLTTI

-685 M
+685 L

>member
-1 MQGKEGIDND
+1 MD
-11 MQTETTER
+11 TER

-32 IMWRFAER
+32 IMWRIAER

-53 ARGIVAQL
+53 ARGLIAKL
-61 VAGGQRKTHDW
+61 VADGQRNTHEW
-72 TAEKQGAFDAF
+72 TPEKQSMFDAF
-83 DASGITASTLK
+83 DASGVTAATLNADC
-94 QEYGG
+94 GG
-99 LFDGPKNLASSLL
+99 LFEGPRNLAESMLT
-112 SYELSW
+112 YEAAW
-118 VDNGAATSALVNG
+118 VDNGAATSSFVNA

-139 LGTDEQKAYYMTRCA
+139 LGTPEQKKRYMTLCA
-154 PGNETGK
+154 PGNESGK

-184 GRVSVAEWKEGE
+184 GRVSIAEWKDGE
-196 EPKLRVEKRGR
+196 EPMIRVEKRGR

-215 DYVTVAVN
+215 DYVTIAVN

-228 IKGSCMVIVEATD
+228 IKGSCMVVVEATD

-266 DVVVPASRIV
+266 DVVVPASRII
-276 GGYTIKDGQIVPNL
+276 GGYDIVDGKVVPKL
-290 AHSEIIAQ
+290 GHSEIIAQ

-334 GVDETSPRYQQG
+334 GVEETSPRYQQG

-375 RRFDA
+375 RCFDA

-406 AAAAALLAEG
+406 EKAVQLLGEG
-416 KDPMEDP
+416 KNPLDDE

-449 HGANVMREAVT
+449 HGADVMRQAVT

-498 ISETMANPVF
+498 ISETMSNPVF
-508 LAQLEAWEKELAA
+508 LAQLDAWAKELEA
-521 CPKAAENGA
+521 CPCAAENGA

-535 ALRLWAWTRAFAAG
+535 GLRLWSWTQGFVKT
-549 AKDPAGKK
+549 AKDPNGKK

-571 DALAGLMAATS
+571 DALAGLMAAKS
-582 LWQDIRFLALNGA
+582 FHADIKFLAQNGVD
-595 EHPVVGPELPSYLNT
+595 HPVVGPELDGYLNT

-619 VDVAGEAAKICA
+619 ADVVGEAVKICT
-631 GVVYGFDAATAEDK
+631 GVVYGFSAATVEDK
-645 AAFASLRAALD
+645 AAYCALRGALD
-656 ESLVGTRLA
+656 EALAGTRLA

>member
-1 MQGKEGIDND
+1 MELN
-11 MQTETTER
+11 ER

-40 YDIQMAVAGARSV
+40 FDIQMAVAGARSV
-53 ARGIVAQL
+53 ARGL
-61 VAGGQRKTHDW
+61 VAKLVADGQRKTHEW
-72 TAEKQGAFDAF
+72 TAEKQSMFDAY
-83 DASGITASTLK
+83 DASGVTAATLNADC
-94 QEYGG
+94 GG
-99 LFDGPKNLASSLL
+99 LFEGPRNLAESLL
-112 SYELSW
+112 TYETAW
-118 VDNGAATSALVNG
+118 VDNGAATSSFVNA

-139 LGTDEQKAYYMTRCA
+139 LGTPEQKQRYMSLCA
-154 PGNETGK
+154 PGNPSGK

-184 GRVSVAEWKEGE
+184 GRVSIAEWKDGE
-196 EPKLRVEKRGR
+196 EPMIRVEKRGR

-215 DYVTVAVN
+215 DYVTVAAN

-228 IKGSCMVIVEATD
+228 IKGSCMIIVEATD

-276 GGYTIKDGQIVPNL
+276 GGYDIVDGQVVPRL
-290 AHSEIIAQ
+290 GHSEIIAQ

-319 EPVIRYQRTRFRGAA
+319 EPVIRYQRTRFRGAV
-334 GVDETSPRYQQG
+334 GVEESSPRYQQG

-375 RRFDA
+375 RRFDE

-406 AAAAALLAEG
+406 EKAVQLLAEG
-416 KDPMEDP
+416 KDPMTDE
-423 DVTVRYVYL
+423 DVTVRFVYL

-449 HGANVMREAVT
+449 HGADVMRQAVT

-508 LAQLEAWEKELAA
+508 LAQVEAWAKTLAA
-521 CPKAAENGA
+521 QSVEGA
-530 NALAA
+530 SALAA
-535 ALRLWAWTRAFAAG
+535 ALRLWAWTQNFAKT
-549 AKDPAGKK
+549 AKDPNGKK
-557 LGSSQRHG
+557 LGGSQRHG

-582 LWQDIRFLALNGA
+582 FLADIAFLAVQGKD
-595 EHPVVGPELPSYLNT
+595 HPVVGPELDGTVNT
-610 FNDLLGTVV
+610 FNDLFGTIVA
-619 VDVAGEAAKICA
+619 DVAGEAAKICT
-631 GVVYGFDAATAEDK
+631 GVVYGFGAATAEDK
-645 AAFASLRAALD
+645 AAFAALRATLD
-656 ESLVGTRLA
+656 EALAGTRLA

>member
-1 MQGKEGIDND
+1 MEES
-11 MQTETTER
+11 TVR

-32 IMWRFAER
+32 LMWRFAER

-53 ARGIVAQL
+53 ARGL
-61 VAGGQRKTHDW
+61 VAKLVADGQRASHDW
-72 TAEKQGAFDAF
+72 TPEKQSMFDAF
-83 DASGITASTLK
+83 DASGVTAGALNADC
-94 QEYGG
+94 GG
-99 LFDGPKNLASSLL
+99 LFEGPKNLAMSLL
-112 SYELSW
+112 SYEMSW
-118 VDNGAATSALVNG
+118 VDNGAATSSFVND

-139 LGTDEQKAYYMTRCA
+139 LGTPEQKKRYMTLCA
-154 PGNETGK
+154 PGNESGK

-184 GRVSVAEWKEGE
+184 GRVSIAEWKDGE
-196 EPKLRVEKRGR
+196 EPMIRVEKRGR
-207 FITNIAIA
+207 FITNIAIC
-215 DYVTVAVN
+215 DYVTVAAN

-228 IKGSCMVIVEATD
+228 IKGSCMIIVEVTD

-276 GGYTIKDGQIVPNL
+276 GGYDVVDGKVVPKL
-290 AHSEIIAQ
+290 GHSEIIAQ

-334 GVDETSPRYQQG
+334 GVEETSPRYQQG

-375 RRFDA
+375 RRFDEI
-380 LELIQDE
+380 ELIQDE

-406 AAAAALLAEG
+406 EKAAAILAAGGDPLADE
-416 KDPMEDP
+416 

-449 HGANVMREAVT
+449 HGADVMRQAVS

-498 ISETMANPVF
+498 ISETMGNTVF
-508 LAQLEAWEKELAA
+508 LAQLEAWAKELEA
-521 CPKAAENGA
+521 CPCAAENGA

-549 AKDPAGKK
+549 AKDPNGKK
-557 LGSSQRHG
+557 LGASQRHG
-565 VVFPLA
+565 VVFPLS
-571 DALAGLMAATS
+571 DALAGLMAAKS
-582 LWQDIRFLALNGA
+582 FHADIKFLALNGA
-595 EHPVVGPELPSYLNT
+595 DHPVVGPELQGYLNT

-619 VDVAGEAAKICA
+619 ADVAGEAAKICS
-631 GVVYGFDAATAEDK
+631 GVVYGFGAATAEDK
-645 AAFASLRAALD
+645 AAFATLRNALD
-656 ESLVGTRLA
+656 EALAGTRLA

-671 CLTTV
+671 ALTTI

-685 M
+685 L

>member
-1 MQGKEGIDND
+1 MES
-11 MQTETTER
+11 TER

-53 ARGIVAQL
+53 ARGDVAKL
-61 VAGGQRKTHDW
+61 VAGGQRATHDW
-72 TAEKQGAFDAF
+72 TPEKQGAFDAF

-94 QEYGG
+94 QEFGG
-99 LFDGPKNLASSLL
+99 LFDGPKNLASSLI

-139 LGTDEQKAYYMTRCA
+139 LGTPEQKARYMTLCA
-154 PGNETGK
+154 PGNESGK

-184 GRVSVAEWKEGE
+184 GRVSIAEWQDGE
-196 EPKLRVEKRGR
+196 EPMIRVEKRGR

-215 DYVTVAVN
+215 DYVTVAAN
-223 SGDDR
+223 SGDER
-228 IKGSCMVIVEATD
+228 IKGSCMIIVEATD

-276 GGYTIKDGQIVPNL
+276 GGYDIVDGKVVPRL
-290 AHSEIIAQ
+290 GHSEIIAQ

-309 MGAGSLMSAI
+309 MGAGSLMSAV

-334 GVDETSPRYQQG
+334 GVDEASPRYQQG

-375 RRFDA
+375 RRYDE

-406 AAAAALLAEG
+406 ERAAALLAEG
-416 KDPMEDP
+416 KNPMDDP

-432 QALCNILC
+432 QAVCNILC

-449 HGANVMREAVT
+449 HGADVMRQAVS

-508 LAQLEAWEKELAA
+508 LAQVEAWAKAGEA
-521 CPKAAENGA
+521 CPCAAENGA
-530 NALAA
+530 KAISA
-535 ALRLWAWTRAFAAG
+535 ALRLWAWTQNFAKA
-549 AKDPAGKK
+549 AKDANGKR
-557 LGSSQRHG
+557 LGASQRHG

-571 DALAGLMAATS
+571 DALAGLMAANS
-582 LWQDIRFLALNGA
+582 FREDIKFLALNGA
-595 EHPVVGPELPSYLNT
+595 DHPVVGPELQSYLNT
-610 FNDLLGTVV
+610 FNDLLGTVAA
-619 VDVAGEAAKICA
+619 DVAGEAGKICA
-631 GVVYGFDAATAEDK
+631 GVVYGFGAATADDK
-645 AAFASLRAALD
+645 AAFAALRNELD
-656 ESLVGTRLA
+656 EALAGTRLA

-671 CLTTV
+671 CLTTI

>member
-1 MQGKEGIDND
+1 MDI
-11 MQTETTER
+11 ER

-32 IMWRFAER
+32 IMWRIAER
-40 YDIQMAVAGARSV
+40 YDIQMAIAGARSV
-53 ARGIVAQL
+53 ARGLIAKL
-61 VAGGQRKTHDW
+61 VADGQRKTHEW
-72 TAEKQGAFDAF
+72 TPEKQSMFDAF
-83 DASGITASTLK
+83 DASGVTAATLNADC
-94 QEYGG
+94 GG
-99 LFDGPKNLASSLL
+99 LFEGPRNLAESMLT
-112 SYELSW
+112 YEAAW
-118 VDNGAATSALVNG
+118 VDNGAATSSFVNA

-139 LGTDEQKAYYMTRCA
+139 LGTPEQKKRYMTLCA
-154 PGNETGK
+154 PGNESGK

-184 GRVSVAEWKEGE
+184 GRVSIAEWKDGE
-196 EPKLRVEKRGR
+196 EPMIRVEKRGR

-215 DYVTVAVN
+215 DYVTIAVN

-228 IKGSCMVIVEATD
+228 IKGSCMVVVEATD

-266 DVVVPASRIV
+266 DVVVPASRII
-276 GGYTIKDGQIVPNL
+276 GGYDIVDGKVVPKL
-290 AHSEIIAQ
+290 GHSEIIAQ

-309 MGAGSLMSAI
+309 MGAGSLMSAV

-334 GVDETSPRYQQG
+334 GVEESSPRYQQG

-406 AAAAALLAEG
+406 EKAVQLLGEG
-416 KDPMEDP
+416 KNPLDDE

-432 QALCNILC
+432 QAICNILC

-449 HGANVMREAVT
+449 HGADVMRQAVT

-498 ISETMANPVF
+498 ISETMSNPVF
-508 LAQLEAWEKELAA
+508 LAQVAAWAKELEA
-521 CPKAAENGA
+521 CPCAAENGA

-535 ALRLWAWTRAFAAG
+535 GLRLWSWTQAFAKT
-549 AKDPAGKK
+549 AKDPNGKK
-557 LGSSQRHG
+557 LGASQRHG

-571 DALAGLMAATS
+571 DALAGLMAAKS
-582 LWQDIRFLALNGA
+582 FHADIKFLAQNGA
-595 EHPVVGPELPSYLNT
+595 DHPVVGPELEGYLNT

-619 VDVAGEAAKICA
+619 ADVVGEAVKICT
-631 GVVYGFDAATAEDK
+631 GVVYGFSAATAEDK
-645 AAFASLRAALD
+645 AAYCALRGALD
-656 ESLVGTRLA
+656 ESLAGTRLA

>member
-1 MQGKEGIDND
+1 MSE
-11 MQTETTER
+11 ER
-19 PTMKMLPGDEVRQ
+19 TQMKMLPGDEVRQ
-32 IMWRFAER
+32 IMWRFADR
-40 YDIQMAVAGARSV
+40 YDIQMAIAGARNV
-53 ARGIVAQL
+53 ARGL
-61 VAGGQRKTHDW
+61 VAKLVADGQRKTHEW
-72 TAEKQGAFDAF
+72 TPEKQSMFNAFD
-83 DASGITASTLK
+83 DSGITVGALDQSC
-94 QEYGG
+94 GG
-99 LFDGPKNLASSLL
+99 LFDGPKNLAVSLL
-112 SYELSW
+112 SYEMSW
-118 VDNGAATSALVNG
+118 VDNGAATSSFVND

-139 LGTDEQKAYYMTRCA
+139 LGTPEQKKRYMTLCA
-154 PGNETGK
+154 PGNESGK

-184 GRVSVAEWKEGE
+184 GRVSIAEWKEGE
-196 EPKLRVEKRGR
+196 EPMIRVEKRGR
-207 FITNIAIA
+207 FITNIAIC
-215 DYVTVAVN
+215 DYITIAAN

-228 IKGSCMVIVEATD
+228 IKGSCMIIVEATD

-276 GGYTIKDGQIVPNL
+276 GGYDIVGGTVVPKL
-290 AHSEIIAQ
+290 GHSEIIAQ

-309 MGAGSLMSAI
+309 MGAASLMSAI

-334 GVDETSPRYQQG
+334 GVEETSPRYQQG

-400 NMKAPM
+400 NMKEPM
-406 AAAAALLAEG
+406 AKAAEILAAGGDPLAE
-416 KDPMEDP
+416 E

-449 HGANVMREAVT
+449 HGADVMRQAVS

-498 ISETMANPVF
+498 ISETMSNPVF
-508 LAQLEAWEKELAA
+508 LAQLDAWAKELES
-521 CPKAAENGA
+521 CPCAAENGA

-535 ALRLWAWTRAFAAG
+535 ALRLWSWTRAFAVG
-549 AKDPAGKK
+549 AKDPNGKK
-557 LGSSQRHG
+557 LGASQRHG

-571 DALAGLMAATS
+571 DALAGLMAAKS
-582 LWQDIRFLALNGA
+582 FHADIKFLAQNGS
-595 EHPVVGPELPSYLNT
+595 EHPVVCPELTGYLNT
-610 FNDLLGTVV
+610 FNDLLGTIVA
-619 VDVAGEAAKICA
+619 DVAGEAGKICS
-631 GVVYGFDAATAEDK
+631 GIVYGFDAASAEDK
-645 AAFASLRAALD
+645 STFASLRNALD
-656 ESLVGTRLA
+656 EALAGTRLA

-671 CLTTV
+671 CLTQV

>member
-1 MQGKEGIDND
+1 MDAN
-11 MQTETTER
+11 ER

-32 IMWRFAER
+32 IMWRIAER

-53 ARGIVAQL
+53 ARGL
-61 VAGGQRKTHDW
+61 VAKLVADGQRKTHEW
-72 TAEKQGAFDAF
+72 TAEKQAMFDAF
-83 DASGITASTLK
+83 DASGVTAATLNADC
-94 QEYGG
+94 GG
-99 LFDGPKNLASSLL
+99 LFEGPRNLAESMLT
-112 SYELSW
+112 YETAW
-118 VDNGAATSALVNG
+118 VDNGAATSSFVNA

-139 LGTDEQKAYYMTRCA
+139 LGTPEQKTRYMTLCA
-154 PGNETGK
+154 PGNASGK

-184 GRVSVAEWKEGE
+184 GRVTVAAWKDGE
-196 EPKLRVEKRGR
+196 EPMIRVEKRGR

-215 DYVTVAVN
+215 DYVTVAAN
-223 SGDDR
+223 SGDAR
-228 IKGSCMVIVEATD
+228 IKGSCMVVVEATD
-241 PGKFDRGAQTLK
+241 PGTFDRGAQTLK

-266 DVVVPASRIV
+266 DVVVPASRII
-276 GGYTIKDGQIVPNL
+276 GGYDVVDGQIVPRL
-290 AHSEIIAQ
+290 GHSEIIAQ

-309 MGAGSLMSAI
+309 MGAASLMSAV
-319 EPVIRYQRTRFRGAA
+319 EPVIRYQRTRFRGAV
-334 GVDETSPRYQQG
+334 GVEEHSPRYQQG

-361 ATAEAASSLGFDIS
+361 AAAEAASSLGFDIS
-375 RRFDA
+375 RRYDA

-387 AKAKLG
+387 ARAKLG

-406 AAAAALLAEG
+406 ERAVQLLAEG
-416 KDPMEDP
+416 KDPQEDA
-423 DVTVRYVYL
+423 DVAVRYVHL
-432 QALCNILC
+432 LAVCNILC

-449 HGANVMREAVT
+449 HGADVMRQAVS

-498 ISETMANPVF
+498 ISETMASPVF
-508 LAQLEAWEKELAA
+508 LAQLDAWAKELEA
-521 CPKAAENGA
+521 CPRADENGA
-530 NALAA
+530 RALAA
-535 ALRLWAWTRAFAAG
+535 ALRLWSWTQGFAKA
-549 AKDPAGKK
+549 AKDANGRR
-557 LGSSQRHG
+557 LGASQRHG

-571 DALAGLMAATS
+571 DALAGLMAAKS
-582 LWQDIRFLALNGA
+582 FHADIAFLARSGKD
-595 EHPVVGPELPSYLNT
+595 HPVVGPELDGYLNT

-619 VDVAGEAAKICA
+619 ADVAGEAAKICS
-631 GVVYGFDAATAEDK
+631 GLVYGFGAAAAEDK
-645 AAFASLRAALD
+645 AAYAALRNALD
-656 ESLVGTRLA
+656 EALAGTRLA

-671 CLTTV
+671 CLTTI

-685 M
+685 L

>member
-1 MQGKEGIDND
+1 MES
-11 MQTETTER
+11 TER

-53 ARGIVAQL
+53 ARGDVAKL
-61 VAGGQRKTHDW
+61 VAGGQRATHDW
-72 TAEKQGAFDAF
+72 TPEKQGAFDAF

-94 QEYGG
+94 QEFGG
-99 LFDGPKNLASSLL
+99 LFDGPKNLASSLI

-139 LGTDEQKAYYMTRCA
+139 LGTPEQKARYMTLCA
-154 PGNETGK
+154 PGNESGK

-184 GRVSVAEWKEGE
+184 GRVSIAEWQDGE
-196 EPKLRVEKRGR
+196 EPMIRVEKRGR

-215 DYVTVAVN
+215 DYVTVAAN
-223 SGDDR
+223 SGDER
-228 IKGSCMVIVEATD
+228 IKGSCMIIVEATD

-276 GGYTIKDGQIVPNL
+276 GGYDIVDGKVVPRL
-290 AHSEIIAQ
+290 GHSEIIAQ

-309 MGAGSLMSAI
+309 MGAGSLMSAV

-334 GVDETSPRYQQG
+334 GVDEASPRYQQG

-375 RRFDA
+375 RRYDE

-406 AAAAALLAEG
+406 ERAAALLAAG
-416 KDPMEDP
+416 KNPMDDP

-432 QALCNILC
+432 QAVCNILC

-449 HGANVMREAVT
+449 HGADVMRQAVS

-508 LAQLEAWEKELAA
+508 LAQVEAWAKAGEA
-521 CPKAAENGA
+521 CPCAAENGA
-530 NALAA
+530 KAISA
-535 ALRLWAWTRAFAAG
+535 ALRLWAWTQNFAKT
-549 AKDPAGKK
+549 AKDANGKR
-557 LGSSQRHG
+557 LGASQRHG

-571 DALAGLMAATS
+571 DALAGLMAANS
-582 LWQDIRFLALNGA
+582 FREDIKFLALNGA
-595 EHPVVGPELPSYLNT
+595 DHPVVGPELQSYLNT
-610 FNDLLGTVV
+610 FNDLLGTVAA
-619 VDVAGEAAKICA
+619 DVAGEAGKICA
-631 GVVYGFDAATAEDK
+631 GVVYGFGAATSDDK
-645 AAFASLRAALD
+645 SAFAALRNELD
-656 ESLVGTRLA
+656 EALAGTRLA

-671 CLTTV
+671 CLTTI

>member
-1 MQGKEGIDND
+1 
-11 MQTETTER
+11 
-19 PTMKMLPGDEVRQ
+19 MKMLPGDEVRQ

-53 ARGIVAQL
+53 ARGSVAQL

-72 TAEKQGAFDAF
+72 TAEKQGAFEAF

-161 TWRGSFAL
+161 TWRGL

-241 PGKFDRGAQTLK
+241 PGTFDRGAQTLK

-266 DVVVPASRIV
+266 DVTVPASRIV

-387 AKAKLG
+387 AKSKLG

-508 LAQLEAWEKELAA
+508 LAQLEAWAKELAA
-521 CPKAAENGA
+521 CVGVDARVRRRGEGPGRQEARRLPTPRRGVPARGRARGTHGRHEFLAGHPLPRAQRRGA
-530 NALAA
+530 SRGGSGARGLSQHVQRPARHGRGGRGGRGRESLCGRGLRLRRRDGGGQGGVRCA
-535 ALRLWAWTRAFAAG
+535 ALGGGRIPGRHAPCEGPCREVPHHGHDPGGARLSDVILERCV
-549 AKDPAGKK
+549 
-557 LGSSQRHG
+557 SSAR
-565 VVFPLA
+565 
-571 DALAGLMAATS
+571 T
-582 LWQDIRFLALNGA
+582 
-595 EHPVVGPELPSYLNT
+595 
-610 FNDLLGTVV
+610 
-619 VDVAGEAAKICA
+619 
-631 GVVYGFDAATAEDK
+631 
-645 AAFASLRAALD
+645 
-656 ESLVGTRLA
+656 TRLSI
-665 KDRAAK
+665 R
-671 CLTTV
+671 TTQQEV
-676 MIPEALDYP
+676 IQ
-685 M
+685 

>member
-1 MQGKEGIDND
+1 MES
-11 MQTETTER
+11 TER
-19 PTMKMLPGDEVRQ
+19 PTMNMLPGDEVRQ

-53 ARGIVAQL
+53 ARGDVAKL
-61 VAGGQRKTHDW
+61 VAGGQRATHDW
-72 TAEKQGAFDAF
+72 TPEKQGAFDAF

-94 QEYGG
+94 QEFGG
-99 LFDGPKNLASSLL
+99 LFDGPKNLASSLI

-139 LGTDEQKAYYMTRCA
+139 LGTPEQKARYMTLCA
-154 PGNETGK
+154 PGNESGK

-184 GRVSVAEWKEGE
+184 GRVSIAEWKDGE
-196 EPKLRVEKRGR
+196 EPMIRVEKRGR

-215 DYVTVAVN
+215 DYVTVAAN
-223 SGDDR
+223 SGDER
-228 IKGSCMVIVEATD
+228 IKGSCMIIVEATD

-276 GGYTIKDGQIVPNL
+276 GGYDIVDGKVVPRL
-290 AHSEIIAQ
+290 GHSEIIAQ

-309 MGAGSLMSAI
+309 MGAGSLMSAV

-334 GVDETSPRYQQG
+334 GVDEASPRYQQG

-375 RRFDA
+375 RRYDE

-406 AAAAALLAEG
+406 ERAAALLAEG
-416 KDPMEDP
+416 KNPMDDP

-432 QALCNILC
+432 QAVCNILC

-449 HGANVMREAVT
+449 HGADVMRQAVS

-508 LAQLEAWEKELAA
+508 LAQVEAWAKAGEA
-521 CPKAAENGA
+521 CPCAAENGA
-530 NALAA
+530 KAISA
-535 ALRLWAWTRAFAAG
+535 ALRLWAWTQNFAKT
-549 AKDPAGKK
+549 AKDANGKR
-557 LGSSQRHG
+557 LGASQRHG

-571 DALAGLMAATS
+571 DALAGLMAANS
-582 LWQDIRFLALNGA
+582 FREDIKFLAINGA
-595 EHPVVGPELPSYLNT
+595 DHPVVGPELQGYLNT
-610 FNDLLGTVV
+610 FNDLLGTVAA
-619 VDVAGEAAKICA
+619 DVAGEAGKICA
-631 GVVYGFDAATAEDK
+631 GVVYGFGAATADDK
-645 AAFASLRAALD
+645 AAFAALRNELD
-656 ESLVGTRLA
+656 EALAGTRLA

-671 CLTTV
+671 CLTTI

>member
-1 MQGKEGIDND
+1 MDI
-11 MQTETTER
+11 ER

-32 IMWRFAER
+32 IMWRIAER
-40 YDIQMAVAGARSV
+40 YDIQMAIAGARSV
-53 ARGIVAQL
+53 ARGLIAKL
-61 VAGGQRKTHDW
+61 VADGQRKTHEW
-72 TAEKQGAFDAF
+72 TPEKQSMFDAF
-83 DASGITASTLK
+83 DASGVTAATLNADC
-94 QEYGG
+94 GG
-99 LFDGPKNLASSLL
+99 LFEGPRNLAESMLT
-112 SYELSW
+112 YETAW
-118 VDNGAATSALVNG
+118 VDNGAATSSFVNA

-139 LGTDEQKAYYMTRCA
+139 LGTPEQKKRYMTLCA
-154 PGNETGK
+154 PGNESGK

-184 GRVSVAEWKEGE
+184 GRVSIAEWKDGE
-196 EPKLRVEKRGR
+196 EPMIRVEKRGR

-215 DYVTVAVN
+215 DYVTIAVN

-228 IKGSCMVIVEATD
+228 IKGSCMVVVEATD

-266 DVVVPASRIV
+266 DVVVPASRII
-276 GGYTIKDGQIVPNL
+276 GGYDIVDGKVVPKL
-290 AHSEIIAQ
+290 GHSEIIAQ

-334 GVDETSPRYQQG
+334 GVEESSPRYQQG

-375 RRFDA
+375 RCFDA

-406 AAAAALLAEG
+406 EKAVQLLGEG
-416 KDPMEDP
+416 KNPLDDE

-432 QALCNILC
+432 QAICNILC

-449 HGANVMREAVT
+449 HGADVMRQAVT

-498 ISETMANPVF
+498 ISETMSNPVF
-508 LAQLEAWEKELAA
+508 LAQVEAWAKELEA
-521 CPKAAENGA
+521 CPCAAENGA

-535 ALRLWAWTRAFAAG
+535 GLRLWSWTQAFAKT
-549 AKDPAGKK
+549 AKDPNGKK
-557 LGSSQRHG
+557 LGASQRHG

-571 DALAGLMAATS
+571 DALAGLMAAKS
-582 LWQDIRFLALNGA
+582 FHADIKFLAQNGA
-595 EHPVVGPELPSYLNT
+595 DHPVVGPELEGYLNT

-619 VDVAGEAAKICA
+619 ADVVGEAVKICT
-631 GVVYGFDAATAEDK
+631 GVVYGFSAATAEDK
-645 AAFASLRAALD
+645 DAYCALRGALD
-656 ESLVGTRLA
+656 ESLAGTRLA

>member
-1 MQGKEGIDND
+1 MEENQV
-11 MQTETTER
+11 ER

-40 YDIQMAVAGARSV
+40 YDIQMAVAGARQTARSV
-53 ARGIVAQL
+53 VAQL
-61 VAGGQRKTHDW
+61 VANGQRFTHEW
-72 TAEKQGAFDAF
+72 TPEKQSLFDAF
-83 DASGITASTLK
+83 DASGMTAATLNA
-94 QEYGG
+94 EFGG
-99 LFDGPKNLASSLL
+99 LFAGPRNLAMSLVT
-112 SYELSW
+112 YETAW
-118 VDNGAATSALVNG
+118 VDNGAATSSFVND

-139 LGTDEQKAYYMTRCA
+139 LGTPEQKEKYMTLCA
-154 PGNETGK
+154 PGNPSGK

-196 EPKLRVEKRGR
+196 EPLLRVEKRGR
-207 FITNIAIA
+207 FITNIAIC
-215 DYVTVAVN
+215 DYITIALD
-223 SGDDR
+223 SGDER
-228 IKGSCMVIVEATD
+228 IKGSCMVVVEATD
-241 PGKFDRGAQTLK
+241 PGKFDRGAQTKKL
-253 CVHQLSN
+253 VHQLSN

-266 DVVVPASRIV
+266 DVTVPASRII
-276 GGYTIKDGQIVPNL
+276 GGYTIQDGKIVPNL
-290 AHSEIIAQ
+290 SHSEIIAQ

-309 MGAGSLMSAI
+309 MGAASLMSAV

-334 GVDETSPRYQQG
+334 GVSEASPRYTLG

-352 VTERLADVW
+352 VTQRLADVW

-375 RRFDA
+375 RVYDRIEA
-380 LELIQDE
+380 IQDE

-393 KGREMLK
+393 RGREMLR

-406 AAAAALLAEG
+406 EKAVALLAEG
-416 KDPMEDP
+416 KNPEEDE

-432 QALCNILC
+432 QAIANILC

-449 HGANVMREAVT
+449 HGADVMRQAIS

-498 ISETMANPVF
+498 ISETMGNTVF
-508 LAQLEAWEKELAA
+508 LAQLEAWAKECDA
-521 CPKAAENGA
+521 CPAADRNGMH
-530 NALAA
+530 ALAA
-535 ALRLWAWTRAFAAG
+535 ALRLWTWTRAFAAG
-549 AKDPAGKK
+549 AKDAAGKK
-557 LGSSQRHG
+557 LGASQRHG

-571 DALAGLMAATS
+571 DALAGLMAAKS
-582 LWQDIRFLALNGA
+582 FHADVKHLALTGGD
-595 EHPVVGPELPSYLNT
+595 HPVVGPELEGYLNT
-610 FNDLLGTVV
+610 FNDLLGTIAGN
-619 VDVAGEAAKICA
+619 VAGEAARICA
-631 GVVYGFDAATAEDK
+631 EVVFGFNAATPEQQAEFAALRAKVDAALA
-645 AAFASLRAALD
+645 
-656 ESLVGTRLA
+656 GTKTA
-665 KDRAAK
+665 KDNAAR

>member
-1 MQGKEGIDND
+1 MD
-11 MQTETTER
+11 TENR
-19 PTMKMLPGDEVRQ
+19 ATMKMLPGDEVRQ

-40 YDIQMAVAGARSV
+40 YDVQMAIAGARQV
-53 ARGIVAQL
+53 ARGLIAKL
-61 VAGGQRKTHDW
+61 VADGQRFTHDW
-72 TAEKQGAFDAF
+72 TDAKNEMFAKFDECGISAGAM
-83 DASGITASTLK
+83 K
-94 QEYGG
+94 MEYGG
-99 LFDGPKNLASSLL
+99 IFEGPKNLPMSLL
-112 SYELSW
+112 SYEIAW
-118 VDNGAATSALVNG
+118 VDQGAATSSFVND

-139 LGTDEQKAYYMTRCA
+139 LGTEEQKAKYMSLCA
-154 PGNETGK
+154 PGNPSGK

-184 GRVSVAEWKEGE
+184 GRVSVADWKEGE
-196 EPKLRVEKRGR
+196 EPMLRIEKRGR

-228 IKGSCMVIVEATD
+228 IKGTCMVIVEATD
-241 PGKFDRGAQTLK
+241 PGKFDRGAQTKKL
-253 CVHQLSN
+253 VHQLSN

-266 DVVVPASRIV
+266 DVTIPASRIV
-276 GGYTIKDGQIVPNL
+276 GGYTIKDGQIVPNF

-309 MGAGSLMSAI
+309 MGAAALMSAV
-319 EPVIRYQRTRFRGAA
+319 EPVIRYQRTRFRGAV
-334 GVDETSPRYQQG
+334 GVEESSPRFQLG
-346 LQMKED
+346 IQMKED
-352 VTERLADVW
+352 ATERLADVW

-380 LELIQDE
+380 LEMIQDE

-406 AAAAALLAEG
+406 AKAAEILAAGGDPLADE
-416 KDPMEDP
+416 

-449 HGANVMREAVT
+449 HGADVLRQAVS

-470 CPGFLFYKWTDMQLD
+470 CPGFLFYKWTDTQLA
-485 ATYEGPEAVQRRQ
+485 ATYEGPEVVQRRQ
-498 ISETMANPVF
+498 ISETMSNPVF
-508 LAQLEAWEKELAA
+508 LAQVEAWAKELDA

-530 NALAA
+530 KALAA
-535 ALRLWAWTRAFAAG
+535 ALRLWAWTRAFTTT
-549 AKDPAGKK
+549 AKDADGRK

-571 DALAGLMAATS
+571 DALAGLMAAKS
-582 LWQDIRFLALNGA
+582 FHADVKFLARNGA
-595 EHPVVGPELPSYLNT
+595 AHPVVGPELEGYLNT
-610 FNDLLGTVV
+610 FNDLLGTVTA
-619 VDVAGEAAKICA
+619 DVAGEAGKLCSGI
-631 GVVYGFDAATAEDK
+631 VYGFAAATDADK
-645 AAFASLRAALD
+645 AAFQALRAQLD
-656 ESLVGTRLA
+656 EALAGTRLA

-671 CLTTV
+671 ALTTL

-685 M
+685 L

>member
-1 MQGKEGIDND
+1 MDI
-11 MQTETTER
+11 ER

-32 IMWRFAER
+32 IMWRIAER
-40 YDIQMAVAGARSV
+40 YDIQMAIAGARSV
-53 ARGIVAQL
+53 ARGLIAKL
-61 VAGGQRKTHDW
+61 VADGQRKTHEW
-72 TAEKQGAFDAF
+72 TPEKQSMFDAF
-83 DASGITASTLK
+83 DASGVTAATLNADC
-94 QEYGG
+94 GG
-99 LFDGPKNLASSLL
+99 LFEGPRNLAESMLT
-112 SYELSW
+112 YETAW
-118 VDNGAATSALVNG
+118 VDNGAATSSFVNA

-139 LGTDEQKAYYMTRCA
+139 LGTPEQKKRYMTLCA
-154 PGNETGK
+154 PGNESGK

-184 GRVSVAEWKEGE
+184 GRVSIAEWKDGE
-196 EPKLRVEKRGR
+196 EPMIRVEKRGR

-215 DYVTVAVN
+215 DYVTIAVN

-228 IKGSCMVIVEATD
+228 IKGSCMVVVEATD

-266 DVVVPASRIV
+266 DVVVPASRII
-276 GGYTIKDGQIVPNL
+276 GGYDIVDGKVVPKL
-290 AHSEIIAQ
+290 GHSEIIAQ

-334 GVDETSPRYQQG
+334 GVEESSPRYQQG
-346 LQMKED
+346 LQMKEG

-375 RRFDA
+375 RCFDA

-406 AAAAALLAEG
+406 EKAVQLLGEG
-416 KDPMEDP
+416 KNPLDDE

-432 QALCNILC
+432 QAICNILC

-449 HGANVMREAVT
+449 HGADVMRQAVT

-498 ISETMANPVF
+498 ISETMSNPVF
-508 LAQLEAWEKELAA
+508 LAQLEAWAKELEA
-521 CPKAAENGA
+521 CPCAAENGA

-535 ALRLWAWTRAFAAG
+535 GLRLWSWTQAFAKT
-549 AKDPAGKK
+549 AKDPNGKK
-557 LGSSQRHG
+557 LGASQRHG

-571 DALAGLMAATS
+571 DALAGLMAAKS
-582 LWQDIRFLALNGA
+582 FHADIKFLAQNGA
-595 EHPVVGPELPSYLNT
+595 DHPVVGPELEGYLNT

-619 VDVAGEAAKICA
+619 ADVVGEAVKICT
-631 GVVYGFDAATAEDK
+631 GVVYGFSAATAEDK
-645 AAFASLRAALD
+645 AAYCALRGALD
-656 ESLVGTRLA
+656 ESLAGTRLA

>member
-1 MQGKEGIDND
+1 M
-11 MQTETTER
+11 ETTEVR

-53 ARGIVAQL
+53 ARGLVAQL
-61 VAGGQRKTHDW
+61 VANGQRATHDW
-72 TAEKQGAFDAF
+72 TAEKQSMFDAF
-83 DASGITASTLK
+83 DASGITAAALNI
-94 QEYGG
+94 ECGG
-99 LFDGPKNLASSLL
+99 MFEGPKNLALSLL
-112 SYELSW
+112 SYEMAW
-118 VDNGAATSALVNG
+118 VDGGAATSSFVND

-139 LGTDEQKAYYMTRCA
+139 LGTPEQKQKYMTLCA
-154 PGNETGK
+154 PGNPSGK

-184 GRVSVAEWKEGE
+184 GRVSVADWKEGE
-196 EPKLRVEKRGR
+196 EPMLRIEKRGR

-215 DYVTVAVN
+215 DYVTIAVD

-253 CVHQLSN
+253 LVHQLSN

-266 DVVVPASRIV
+266 DVTIPASRIV
-276 GGYTIKDGQIVPNL
+276 GGYTIKDGQIIPNL
-290 AHSEIIAQ
+290 GHSEIIAQ

-309 MGAGSLMSAI
+309 MGAAAMMSSI

-334 GVDETSPRYQQG
+334 GVNEGSPRYALG

-352 VTERLADVW
+352 VTERLADIW

-375 RRFDA
+375 RCYDE

-393 KGREMLK
+393 RGREMLK

-406 AAAAALLAEG
+406 EKAVALLGEG
-416 KDPMEDP
+416 KNPFEDE

-432 QALCNILC
+432 LAICNILC

-449 HGANVMREAVT
+449 HGADTLRQSVT

-470 CPGFLFYKWTDMQLD
+470 CPGFLFYKWTDCQLD

-498 ISETMANPVF
+498 ISETMSNPVF
-508 LAQLEAWEKELAA
+508 QAQLKAWAKEL
-521 CPKAAENGA
+521 GA
-530 NALAA
+530 MDASGAKALAA
-535 ALRLWAWTRAFAAG
+535 AIELWQWTSNFIKT
-549 AKDPAGKK
+549 AKDPEGRK
-557 LGSSQRHG
+557 LGQSQRHG

-571 DALAGLMAATS
+571 DALAGLMAANS
-582 LWQDIRFLALNGA
+582 FRKDIDFLAANGKD
-595 EHPVVGPELPSYLNT
+595 HPVVGPELDGYVNT
-610 FNDLLGTVV
+610 FNDLFGTIASST
-619 VDVAGEAAKICA
+619 AGEAAKICA
-631 GVVYGFDAATAEDK
+631 EVVYGYDAATAEDK
-645 AAFASLRAALD
+645 ATFAMLRGKLD
-656 ESLVGTRLA
+656 EALAGTRLA

-671 CLTTV
+671 VLTTV
-676 MIPEALDYP
+676 MIPEALDY
-685 M
+685 